1 MQAHGFED
9 TNAIAV
15 EMICLCGQTLY
26 PHSSGLYVGS
36 LGTNAIQRLILIQFY
51 AGGTNAVP
59 KMELPVPS
67 LREVDDKSTPGE
79 KG

>member
-1 MQAHGFED
+1 M
-9 TNAIAV
+9 AI
-15 EMICLCGQTLY
+15 
-26 PHSSGLYVGS
+26 PVGE
-36 LGTNAIQRLILIQFY
+36 ILLREIVLD
-51 AGGTNAVP
+51 ANAVP